1 MSGCNKYRI
10 FIGRFLSLSL
20 MSLFSFFAPYPF
32 LLSFFFFSIPL
43 SIFLFLHNFTFFT
56 TYTINFY
63 LVFIFRDFSYMSIS
77 LLFDKLSEKLQVK
90 LQFVSDYNNVYGY
103 SLVVFC
109 LFFINFI
116 NSWFHSWTIRYL
128 FLSDFYHSF
137 NLSPPAISS
146 YFSFIYCTINFIIN
160 FDFLPFH
167 WFPYCTVS
175 HVDLILLIW

>member
-32 LLSFFFFSIPL
+32 LLSFFFFFFSPFNL
-43 SIFLFLHNFTFFT
+43 SLSSQLYVFH
-56 TYTINFY
+56 YVRYVNFY

-77 LLFDKLSEKLQVK
+77 LLFDKLSGKLQVK

-128 FLSDFYHSF
+128 FLSRFGFLSLFQSFPSCNRIFHSY
-137 NLSPPAISS
+137 I
-146 YFSFIYCTINFIIN
+146 
-160 FDFLPFH
+160 
-167 WFPYCTVS
+167 VQ
-175 HVDLILLIW
+175 